1 MKKLYTI
8 VHLVLVLF
16 TLLFCT
22 VKGQNRIEMIPY
34 RLIPNYDAT
43 CHRGIEVEIIKP
55 VTFNGLSTIYS
66 YEIEEIIVDR
76 VIFETT
82 NQFAQ
87 NEVFEIDGKHYYLLR
102 VPYTGANWNNGI

>member
-1 MKKLYTI
+1 MKKLFTI
-8 VHLVLVLF
+8 VHLVLVLL

-22 VKGQNRIEMIPY
+22 AKGQSDVEMIPY
-34 RLIPNYDAT
+34 RLLPSHDVSCPIS
-43 CHRGIEVEIIKP
+43 IEIIKP
-55 VTFNGLSTIYS
+55 VSFNGLSTIYS
-66 YEIEEIIVDR
+66 YEIEEIIIDR